1 MKRTAT
7 AALAAATALSLA
19 VAPAYAEDDTNGPK
33 EDQGSSA
40 SQAEGKDGEK
50 TGSSDITDEAAKKY
64 FNENKDKA
72 TGIVKSATE
81 TKEGEEPKELSDAF
95 LSSIK
100 SDKANDWEPGKTA
113 NILLG
118 TGIAAAVLGLL
129 AAVAAS
135 GAVPG
140 LNINFP
146 F

>member
-1 MKRTAT
+1 MKRFTA
-7 AALAAATALSLA
+7 AALAAATAMSLA
-19 VAPAYAEDDTNGPK
+19 VAPAYAQDDVNSPQ
-33 EDQGSSA
+33 EDQGASS

-50 TGSSDITDEAAKKY
+50 TGSSDITDEAAKDY
-64 FNENKDKA
+64 FEDNKDQA
-72 TGIVKSATE
+72 TGIVKASTE
-81 TKEGEEPKELSDAF
+81 GKEGESKDLNDAF

-100 SDKANDWEPGKTA
+100 SDKANDWAPGKTA

-118 TGIAAAVLGLL
+118 TGIGALVLGIL

-140 LNINFP
+140 LNINLP

>member
-1 MKRTAT
+1 MK
-7 AALAAATALSLA
+7 
-19 VAPAYAEDDTNGPK
+19 
-33 EDQGSSA
+33 SST
-40 SQAEGKDGEK
+40 EGKDGE
-50 TGSSDITDEAAKKY
+50 S
-64 FNENKDKA
+64 KD
-72 TGIVKSATE
+72 
-81 TKEGEEPKELSDAF
+81 LSDAF

-118 TGIAAAVLGLL
+118 TGIGALVLGVL

-140 LNINFP
+140 LGNIKLP